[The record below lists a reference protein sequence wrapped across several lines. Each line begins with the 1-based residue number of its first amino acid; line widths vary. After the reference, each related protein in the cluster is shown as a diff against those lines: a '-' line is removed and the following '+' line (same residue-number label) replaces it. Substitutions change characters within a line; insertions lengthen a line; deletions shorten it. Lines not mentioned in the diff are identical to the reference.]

1 MHFNLNYYIYVHVLK
16 FFLLFIFIGMADFQ
30 VLPPGVNS
38 LDYKGIPVD
47 QTTFQMTG

>member
-1 MHFNLNYYIYVHVLK
+1 MYCCLMKYI
-16 FFLLFIFIGMADFQ
+16 LLFIFIGMADFQ